1 MSNTISVRFY
11 PPRIDDEALDSL
23 RSLALT
29 LADRAPRFTTWL
41 VEFCDEETRRRIR
54 AAIDDLRECD
64 LPQIDIAEWSNA
76 DIGEAVVAVTILSM
90 SLSDASVGEFLDR
103 LCMFFGRYA
112 AHRLGAYD
120 RLQAS
125 CRGLLSTVETRRR
138 LGIPIMLS
146 PLS

>member
-1 MSNTISVRFY
+1 MTTALVIRFY
-11 PPRIDDEALDSL
+11 PPRINDEALDNL

-41 VEFCDEETRRRIR
+41 VEFCDEETRRRIQSQVG
-54 AAIDDLRECD
+54 DLRERD
-64 LPQIDIAEWSNA
+64 LPQIDCTTWSNS
-76 DIGEAVVAVTILSM
+76 DIGLAVVAITILSM
-90 SLSDASVGEFLDR
+90 SVSDPTVGEFLDR
-103 LCMFFGRYA
+103 LCMFFSRYA